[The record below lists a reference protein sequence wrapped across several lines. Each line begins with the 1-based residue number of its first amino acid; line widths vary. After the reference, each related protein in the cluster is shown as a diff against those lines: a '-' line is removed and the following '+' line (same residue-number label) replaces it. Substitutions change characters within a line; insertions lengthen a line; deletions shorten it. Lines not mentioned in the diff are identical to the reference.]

1 MKLTI
6 MSLISIFLLAACATK
21 VLVKKGSCVEV
32 YDGALLEC
40 EKASK

>member
-1 MKLTI
+1 MKLFI
-6 MSLISIFLLAACATK
+6 MSLISIFVFMACATK

-40 EKASK
+40 EKAKK